1 MIKIYMYTIMSDKQ
15 VKFITDTATVGLLNL
30 AAMYVAQK
38 LYPNNFLL
46 QAFISGS
53 LFHLS
58 MKFAE
63 LS

>member
-1 MIKIYMYTIMSDKQ
+1 MADEQ

-38 LYPNNFLL
+38 LYPNNFIL